1 MEFTA
6 LHHHGE
12 RPGRRRLTTSNP
24 TGTLHNTLMIPPA
37 TAPTKP
43 SPIFSV
49 QGLSKSYGSAR
60 VVNNLSFNIAPGE
73 CVGVIGPNGAGKTT
87 TIRMCLGLTAP
98 DAGSISFHPPG
109 GAGAAL
115 QMPKDALAIK
125 EKLGIVSQ
133 FDSLDPDFS
142 CVENL
147 LVFGRYFGL
156 TDAVIRERI
165 PRLLEFAALTSKAD
179 AKLGE
184 LSGGMKR
191 RLSLARALVNDPQL
205 LLLDEPT
212 TGLDPQARHLMWER
226 LQRLVQQ
233 GKSILLTTH
242 FMDEAE
248 RLCNRLLV
256 LDHGKKMTEGTPRQL
271 IADNL
276 EPDVVEVYGAGAL
289 ALVES
294 PLKALAARVEV
305 SGETVFFYT
314 QDSRRL
320 LDALTAYPQLRT
332 LHRPAN
338 LEDLFLK
345 LTGRQIREDA

>member
-1 MEFTA
+1 MSQPLFQ
-6 LHHHGE
+6 
-12 RPGRRRLTTSNP
+12 
-24 TGTLHNTLMIPPA
+24 
-37 TAPTKP
+37 
-43 SPIFSV
+43 V
-49 QGLSKSYGSAR
+49 VDLSKRYGGNA
-60 VVNNLSFNIAPGE
+60 VVNQLSFSIAPGE
-73 CVGVIGPNGAGKTT
+73 CLGVIGPNGAGKTT
-87 TIRMCLGLTAP
+87 TIRMCLGLTTP
-98 DAGSISFHPPG
+98 DSGSITYFPN
-109 GAGAAL
+109 GAATSASL
-115 QMPKDALAIK
+115 NMPRDALAIK
-125 EKLGIVSQ
+125 ERLGIVSQ

-142 CVENL
+142 CAENL

-156 TDAVIRERI
+156 KDAVIKARI
-165 PRLLEFAALTSKAD
+165 PKLLEFAALTHKAD
-179 AKLGE
+179 AKLSE

-248 RLCNRLLV
+248 RLCDRLLV
-256 LDHGKKMTEGTPRQL
+256 LDHGKKMTEGKPRDL
-271 IADNL
+271 IAQNL

-289 ALVES
+289 ALMDS

-305 SGETVFFYT
+305 SGETLFFYT
-314 QDSRRL
+314 SDAKRL
-320 LDALTAYPQLRT
+320 LDALSDYPQLRT

-345 LTGRQIREDA
+345 LTGRQIREAA

>member
-1 MEFTA
+1 MTQ
-6 LHHHGE
+6 
-12 RPGRRRLTTSNP
+12 
-24 TGTLHNTLMIPPA
+24 
-37 TAPTKP
+37 
-43 SPIFSV
+43 PIFSI
-49 QGLSKSYGSAR
+49 QGLTKKYGDTT
-60 VVNNLSFNIAPGE
+60 VVNHLSFDIQPGE
-73 CVGVIGPNGAGKTT
+73 CLGVIGPNGAGKTT

-98 DAGSISFHPPG
+98 DAGSVSFHQPG
-109 GAGAAL
+109 QSTL
-115 QMPKDALAIK
+115 QMPQDALAIK

-142 CVENL
+142 CAENL

-156 TDAVIRERI
+156 KDALIKERI
-165 PRLLEFAALTSKAD
+165 PKLLEFAALTSKAD
-179 AKLGE
+179 AKLSE

-256 LDHGKKMTEGTPRQL
+256 LDHGKKMTEGAPRQL

-289 ALVES
+289 ALVDT
-294 PLKALAARVEV
+294 PLKALAARIEV

-314 QDSRRL
+314 QDAKRL
-320 LDALTAYPQLRT
+320 LEALTHYPLLRT

>member
-1 MEFTA
+1 M
-6 LHHHGE
+6 
-12 RPGRRRLTTSNP
+12 SP
-24 TGTLHNTLMIPPA
+24 TPPA
-37 TAPTKP
+37 LLR
-43 SPIFSV
+43 I
-49 QGLSKSYGSAR
+49 QGLTKRYGNAV
-60 VVNNLSFNIAPGE
+60 VVNDLSFDIAPGE
-73 CVGVIGPNGAGKTT
+73 CLGVIGPNGAGKTT
-87 TIRMCLGLTAP
+87 TIRMCLGLTVP
-98 DAGSISFHPPG
+98 DAGAVSFIQGNSQP
-109 GAGAAL
+109 AL
-115 QMPKDALAIK
+115 QMPRDALAIK
-125 EKLGIVSQ
+125 ARLGIVSQ

-142 CVENL
+142 CAENL

-156 TDAVIRERI
+156 KDAVIQERI
-165 PRLLEFAALTSKAD
+165 PKLLEFAALTHKAD
-179 AKLGE
+179 AQLGE

-248 RLCNRLLV
+248 RLCDRLLV

-276 EPDVVEVYGAGAL
+276 EPDVVEVYGVGAL
-289 ALVES
+289 ALVDS
-294 PLKALAARVEV
+294 PLKALAARTEV

-314 QDSRRL
+314 HDSRSL
-320 LDALTAYPQLRT
+320 MDALSDYPQLRT
-332 LHRPAN
+332 LHSPAN

>member
-1 MEFTA
+1 MSQPLF
-6 LHHHGE
+6 
-12 RPGRRRLTTSNP
+12 R
-24 TGTLHNTLMIPPA
+24 I
-37 TAPTKP
+37 
-43 SPIFSV
+43 
-49 QGLSKSYGSAR
+49 QGLTKRYGSSV
-60 VVNNLSFNIAPGE
+60 VVNDLSFEIAPGE
-73 CVGVIGPNGAGKTT
+73 CLGVIGPNGAGKTT

-98 DAGSISFHPPG
+98 DAGEITFTPG
-109 GAGAAL
+109 CTAL
-115 QMPKDALAIK
+115 RMPQDALAVK
-125 EKLGIVSQ
+125 DKLGIVSQ

-142 CVENL
+142 CAENL
-147 LVFGRYFGL
+147 LVFGRYFGMK
-156 TDAVIRERI
+156 DAVIRERI
-165 PRLLEFAALTSKAD
+165 PKLLEFAALTHKAD
-179 AKLGE
+179 AKLSE

-289 ALVES
+289 ALVDS
-294 PLKALAARVEV
+294 PLKALAARTEV

-314 QDSRRL
+314 QDSKRL
-320 LDALTAYPQLRT
+320 LAALTDYPQLRT

-345 LTGRQIREDA
+345 LTGRQIREEA